1 MTTDDQRPRQDDYR
15 RAAAL
20 LLHRLRGDVEGIN
33 VLLAEASE
41 LDRTSALI
49 LAVMNTAIWAPNSM
63 LPSQAGIVGLETIV
77 KEYAE

>member
-1 MTTDDQRPRQDDYR
+1 MTADQRPHRADYR

-20 LLHRLRGDVEGIN
+20 FLHRLRGDAEGVN
-33 VLLAEASE
+33 AVLVEASE

-49 LAVMNTAIWAPNSM
+49 LAVMNVAIWAPGSI
-63 LPSQAGIVGLETIV
+63 LPTDSGIAGLKKVI